1 MYVNIGEGIDLPKV
15 QERIIGAMGLAKKA
29 GKLITGGE
37 MCEETIRAG
46 KAELTILCSDMS
58 ENSEKKLHAA
68 LRNSES
74 PYISLEIGKEELAG
88 RLGKKS
94 FVVSCVIT
102 DKGFAKIIYKALGI
116 TEDEIL
122 HESK

>member
-1 MYVNIGEGIDLPKV
+1 MYVNAGENIDIGKIKDKL
-15 QERIIGAMGLAKKA
+15 IGALGLAKKA

-37 MCEETIRAG
+37 MCEEVIRAG
-46 KAELTILCSDMS
+46 KAKLTILCGDMS
-58 ENSEKKLHAA
+58 ENSEKKLHSA
-68 LRNSES
+68 LRNSNS
-74 PYISLEIGKEELAG
+74 PYINLGVSKEELAL

-102 DKGFAKIIYKALGI
+102 DEGFAKIIYKALGV
-116 TEDEIL
+116 TEEEFL

>member
-1 MYVNIGEGIDLPKV
+1 MYVNIGEGIDVLKV
-15 QERIIGAMGLAKKA
+15 EEKIVGAMGLAKKA

-46 KAELTILCSDMS
+46 KAELTVLCSDMS
-58 ENSEKKLHAA
+58 ENSAKKLFAA
-68 LRNSES
+68 LRNSAS
-74 PYISLEIGKEELAG
+74 PYISLDIGKEELAE